1 MSWLEKQEDFQV
13 IMRALLGLWDINFFS
28 DPSLLVIYFFLV
40 EFSRVSGDVGK
51 GDHYVDPGLEFST

>member
-1 MSWLEKQEDFQV
+1 M
-13 IMRALLGLWDINFFS
+13 GLWDINFFN